1 MSDDGAAAGEPAG
14 ATITEEPPAWPHDGE
29 LITSVRAGDTD
40 AYEILY
46 RRHSEAAKRYAM
58 SLTGTPSDRDDLVS
72 EAFAKVLATLHAG
85 GGPDLAFRSYLLSVV
100 RNAFYD
106 RTRRDARVEVT
117 GDMER
122 HDKGMDFTDTVV
134 EGEERSLAARAFA
147 TLPERWQMVL
157 WHTEVEGDSP
167 AEVAPLLGLTP
178 NGVAALAYRAR
189 ERLRQAYLSVHI
201 SDVPQ
206 STMVAG
212 TTCGWTTERLG
223 ARVRGGLSKREG
235 TKIDAHLADCAT
247 CAVLFAELGELNSSL
262 RGIIG
267 PLIVG
272 AAATGYFLKPAA
284 IMTAGAGG
292 LTGLWHW
299 VPVGAQ
305 RARDFSRHPVGRAT
319 AAGII
324 VVMLAAAAFAFVAT
338 SGDQKAPPPVAAK
351 PAQPAPPAVVPPK
364 PPAKKPPVAPPNAP
378 PAVPPPAVA
387 PPPAKP
393 PKTPPAPP
401 PTMPAPPP
409 APSPSASTPP
419 PVRPSPTPTCR
430 GTIIAICL
438 DVNLRR
444 ILHVRVRV
452 TVFPSPPAR

>member
-1 MSDDGAAAGEPAG
+1 MPDDDAAADTAVVSDR
-14 ATITEEPPAWPHDGE
+14 HDGE
-29 LITSVRAGDTD
+29 LITAVRAGDSD
-40 AYEILY
+40 AYEVLY

-106 RTRRDARVEVT
+106 QTRRDARVEVT

-122 HDKGMDFTDTVV
+122 HDKGMNFTDTVI

-212 TTCGWTTERLG
+212 TTCGWATERLG
-223 ARVRGGLSKREG
+223 HRVRGGLSKREG
-235 TKIDAHLADCAT
+235 TKIDAHLADCVT

-272 AAATGYFLKPAA
+272 AAAASYFLKPAA
-284 IMTAGAGG
+284 IMTAGGG
-292 LTGLWHW
+292 GIAGLWHW

-324 VVMLAAAAFAFVAT
+324 VVMIAVAAAAFVGT
-338 SGDQKAPPPVAAK
+338 SGDQKAPPPAAGK
-351 PAQPAPPAVVPPK
+351 PAPPAVVPP
-364 PPAKKPPVAPPNAP
+364 PPAPAKKPPVVPPKAP
-378 PAVPPPAVA
+378 PAVAPPAVA

-393 PKTPPAPP
+393 PKTPPVL
-401 PTMPAPPP
+401 PTPPAPP
-409 APSPSASTPP
+409 APTPSAPTPP

-430 GTIIAICL
+430 GTIIAICVN
-438 DVNLRR
+438 VNLRR

-452 TVFPSPPAR
+452 TVLPSPPPR